1 MLADAKLPY
10 SFWAEAVSTAVYVR
24 NRSPTKALKDM
35 TLFEAWTKEKPKIEH
50 LRVFGCDAYAHIP
63 KDERGKFE
71 SKSRKSIFVGY
82 GESVKGYRIYD
93 PNRARVL
100 YSRNVLF
107 NEKRS
112 KVKSESTHEE
122 NEQYVKLE
130 ISDHHVDEV
139 ICDDR
144 KSDPPKTSA
153 DPILGDHKERDEPQ
167 IFMETEQMLLTV
179 N

>member
-1 MLADAKLPY
+1 
-10 SFWAEAVSTAVYVR
+10 
-24 NRSPTKALKDM
+24 M
-35 TLFEAWTKEKPKIEH
+35 TPFEAWTKEKPKIEH

-63 KDERGKFE
+63 KDERAKFE

-82 GESVKGYRIYD
+82 GESVKGYRLYD
-93 PNRARVL
+93 PNRARVF

-112 KVKSESTHEE
+112 KVKSEPTHEE

-130 ISDHHVDEV
+130 IIDHHVDQV

-144 KSDPPKTSA
+144 KSDAPKTSA
-153 DPILGDHKERDEPQ
+153 EPILRRSQREKRAPDFYGNRANVANSQLIEPNS
-167 IFMETEQMLLTV
+167 V
-179 N
+179 K